1 MEMEEFKDMVN
12 KSADK
17 AAPKNNDVMKIIYAD
32 DKGPLATLEKKLKVT
47 LYIFPFVVVL
57 FCGRFFTKDA
67 MQHISTAWLLYAIL
81 SLEFFVSL
89 FNYRVTQKLRRQEG
103 SVKANLMAKVQLLQ
117 NRYNWYFRVHN
128 MMILLM
134 AVLLEITM
142 HYHWDSN
149 FDGWSNVNP
158 ILRVSVYII
167 FFAAQYLVKHHSQKK
182 QYGQY
187 LDHLNTLASQIE

>member
-17 AAPKNNDVMKIIYAD
+17 VTPIHNDVMKIIYTD
-32 DKGPLATLEKKLKVT
+32 NRSPLATLEKKLKVT
-47 LYIFPFVVVL
+47 LYIFPFVLVL
-57 FCGRFFTKDA
+57 FCGRLFTKDA
-67 MQHISTAWLLYAIL
+67 MQHISTAWLLFAIL

-89 FNYRVTQKLRRQEG
+89 FNYRVTKKLRRQEG
-103 SVKANLMAKVQLLQ
+103 SVKANLMVKVQLLQ

-128 MMILLM
+128 MMMLLM
-134 AVLLEITM
+134 AVLLEITI

-158 ILRVSVYII
+158 ILRVSMYII